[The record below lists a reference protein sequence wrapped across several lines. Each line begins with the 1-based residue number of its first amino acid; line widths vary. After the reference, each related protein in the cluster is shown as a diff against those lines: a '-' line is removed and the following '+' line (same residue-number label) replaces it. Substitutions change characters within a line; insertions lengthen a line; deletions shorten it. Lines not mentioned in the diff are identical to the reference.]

1 MASEVVNGTRAGAR
15 RGRSPLRIAV
25 VGAGSSGLGAAFQL
39 QRSGH
44 SVELIERDMVLG
56 GRMGV
61 GTLGDRPVMFGGK
74 NIGRRY
80 TMFRAFVAAMGDN
93 PWEPFGIN
101 ASRLKEGKVLTLD
114 SSRRGRTLATLR
126 EFGSPRDL
134 LRLLP
139 LALRVRANE
148 QHRFLGAPPFAA
160 LARKRDHAPLS
171 AHFGPDLTRLLL
183 RPLTVRMNGTEPEE
197 MYLGTLNT
205 NLGSLMDTYDQLRFG
220 VQPAL
225 DAFAETIDIRL
236 GTTVEGL
243 VLRDGIV
250 TGLRLANGAVPAREH
265 SYDGVVIATPAYATA
280 PIVRDVQP
288 SLAQRLDGVRYAPS
302 TVCLVEY
309 ARPLFTRE
317 VRALSL
323 DDGGP
328 CSNAGSYGMED
339 RHIVRYTF
347 SGRPAGRAAPSPEVL
362 AGWLDSAEATVTR
375 SLSITAGERVRTA
388 TRHWPAAYSAYVPY
402 IGEFLGEVHAAI
414 AGTPGLELAGDYLK
428 GVAIDSCFR
437 SGIEAAERLA
447 GTLGGASVP
456 PAVVVSD

>member
-1 MASEVVNGTRAGAR
+1 MASQPMSSGRATN
-15 RGRSPLRIAV
+15 RGGGPLRIAV
-25 VGAGSSGLGAAFQL
+25 VGAGASGLGAAFQL

-44 SVELIERDMVLG
+44 SVELIEREAVLG
-56 GRMGV
+56 GRLGV
-61 GTLGDRPVMFGGK
+61 GELGDRPVMFGGK

-80 TMFRAFVAAMGDN
+80 TMFRAFVAAMGDS

-101 ASRLKEGKVLTLD
+101 ASRMKDGKVLTLD

-126 EFGSPRDL
+126 EFGAPRDL
-134 LRLLP
+134 LRLIP
-139 LALRVRANE
+139 LALRVRSRPE
-148 QHRFLGAPPFAA
+148 HRFLGAAPFAE

-171 AHFGPDLTRLLL
+171 AHFGPELTRLLL

-220 VQPAL
+220 VQPVL
-225 DAFAETIDIRL
+225 DAFAKLVDIQL
-236 GTTVEGL
+236 GTTVESL
-243 VLRDGIV
+243 VVRDGRV
-250 TGLRLANGAVPAREH
+250 TGLRVSERRGPAREQ
-265 SYDGVVIATPAYATA
+265 SYDGVVIATPAYAAA
-280 PIVRDVQP
+280 PIVSEAQP
-288 SLAQRLDGVRYAPS
+288 TLARRLTEVRYSPS

-309 ARPLFTRE
+309 SRPLFTHE

-347 SGRPAGRAAPSPEVL
+347 SGRPAGYELPSDETL
-362 AGWLDSAEATVTR
+362 AGWVDAAETTLTR
-375 SLSITAGERVRTA
+375 CLSITAGERVRTA
-388 TRHWPAAYSAYVPY
+388 TRRWPAAYSAYVPY
-402 IGEFLGEVHAAI
+402 IGEFLADVRTAI
-414 AGTPGLELAGDYLK
+414 AGMPGLTLAGDYLK

-437 SGIEAAERLA
+437 SGIEAAEQLA
-447 GTLGGASVP
+447 GELGGASLQR
-456 PAVVVSD
+456 AVSVSA